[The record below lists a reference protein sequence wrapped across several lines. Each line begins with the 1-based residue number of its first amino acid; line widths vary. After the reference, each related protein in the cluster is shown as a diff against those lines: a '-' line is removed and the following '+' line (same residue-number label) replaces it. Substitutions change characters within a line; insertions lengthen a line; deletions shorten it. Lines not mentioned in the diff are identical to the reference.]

1 MSLGPLGSVSFILMT
16 VGVGET
22 LLLKWSELY
31 KSIYRERQKNPLL
44 LFQKRNIF
52 PVGEDSLSPYSL
64 SPAVPEP

>member
-22 LLLKWSELY
+22 LLLKRSDSY

-44 LFQKRNIF
+44 LFQKRNICR
-52 PVGEDSLSPYSL
+52 VGEASLSPYPL